1 MMPDET
7 PPDDEAIRMLVR
19 RLSRRHRSGGRV
31 IERAAVLASGADG
44 GAIIEWIVAH
54 DGQPESD
61 RPAAAR
67 GGGLYGARAERASTP
82 QRYVLPA
89 GSLD

>member
-1 MMPDET
+1 MSLPEHES
-7 PPDDEAIRMLVR
+7 DDEAIRTVVR

-31 IERAAVLASGADG
+31 IERAAVVASGADG
-44 GAIIEWIVAH
+44 EAIIAWIVAH

-61 RPAAAR
+61 TPAAV
-67 GGGLYGARAERASTP
+67 GGGLYGARPQRASGP

-89 GSLD
+89 GALD